1 MVFRNAFQILT
12 DNFNKVYKL
21 LLYRLVVLLF
31 TGAIFLAFFIPNVS
45 SFLSELVTG
54 PVGESVKQLA
64 ATFLR
69 ALLATEEAQ
78 EEISACLVEV
88 GVQFSA
94 FLSAHSVS
102 IALVSIGTVLVYFAF
117 QFLRGIGDFVVGDM
131 INTRM
136 CSYAEVSFFSS
147 LVKNIGIACRFL
159 IIYVPIVML
168 FDVLI
173 LLLCYFV
180 FFFLLSFLPGL
191 VALFLSITA
200 IICAQAAKFTLTS
213 NLMPAMIEG
222 GMKLGEAVKWSFHLT
237 KVRFGK
243 LYSSYI
249 VYLYIALTICL
260 ATAVFTLGSG
270 LLLALPAASIWLISI
285 RFVNFYTQT
294 GRKYFITYDTIVL
307 NADKGNTEKFFE
319 NNEMYDK
326 TKTR

>member
-45 SFLSELVTG
+45 SFLSELAAG

-69 ALLATEEAQ
+69 ALLATEDAQ
-78 EEISACLVEV
+78 GDISACIVEV

-102 IALVSIGTVLVYFAF
+102 IALLSIATLLVSFAF

-136 CSYAEVSFFSS
+136 CSYAEVNFFSS
-147 LVKNIGIACRFL
+147 LVKNLGIACRFL

-168 FDVLI
+168 FDALI
-173 LLLCYFV
+173 VLLCYFV
-180 FFFLLSFLPGL
+180 FFFLLSFLPGI

-200 IICAQAAKFTLTS
+200 IICAQAAKFPLTS
-213 NLMPAMIEG
+213 NFMPAMIEG
-222 GMKLGEAVKWSFHLT
+222 GMKLPEAVKTSVSLT
-237 KVRFGK
+237 KQRFGR

-249 VYLYIALTICL
+249 VYLYIAVTICVAAL
-260 ATAVFTLGSG
+260 LFTLGSG
-270 LLLALPAASIWLISI
+270 LLLALPAVSIWLISI

-307 NADKGNTEKFFE
+307 NADKGETEKFFE